1 MNSSNFREKK
11 ILLIEDDAQLRNTI
25 SDLLEKNGFEV
36 LSLAEG
42 DKAVRVIPIYKP
54 SLILCDISM
63 PNFDGFWVLHES
75 RKIKMAA
82 IIPFVFISSKAER
95 LDIRIG
101 MELGAD
107 DYLTKPFTPAELL
120 NAVNARLDKAND
132 YEKIISGATEE
143 LQRAMPDDFNKLS
156 PAEKRVITFVAL
168 NETSAE
174 IAKKLNISIKTVENH
189 RARIASKLEIRG
201 HLGLVKYC
209 LNNRKI
215 ILSQNWSLR

>member
-1 MNSSNFREKK
+1 M
-11 ILLIEDDAQLRNTI
+11 T
-25 SDLLEKNGFEV
+25 
-36 LSLAEG
+36 
-42 DKAVRVIPIYKP
+42 
-54 SLILCDISM
+54 
-63 PNFDGFWVLHES
+63 
-75 RKIKMAA
+75 A

>member
-1 MNSSNFREKK
+1 MNQIVFREKK

-25 SDLLEKNGFEV
+25 SSLLEKNGYEV

-42 DKAVRVIPIYKP
+42 DKAVRVIPVYKP
-54 SLILCDISM
+54 HLILCDINM

-75 RKIKMAA
+75 RKIKLAA
-82 IIPFVFISSKAER
+82 IIPFIFISSNAER
-95 LDIRIG
+95 LDIRTG
-101 MELGAD
+101 MDLGAD

-120 NAVNARLDKAND
+120 NAVNARLEKAND
-132 YEKIISGATEE
+132 YEKIISGSSEE
-143 LQRAMPDDFNKLS
+143 LQKAIPEDFIKLS
-156 PAEKRVITFVAL
+156 PAEKRVITCVAL

-174 IAKKLNISIKTVENH
+174 IAKYLNISIKTVENH

-215 ILSQNWSLR
+215 ILSQNWSSR

>member
-1 MNSSNFREKK
+1 MNSSNFRSKK

-25 SDLLEKNGFEV
+25 TSLLENNGFEV
-36 LSLAEG
+36 LALAEG

-54 SLILCDISM
+54 NLILCDISM
-63 PNFDGFWVLHES
+63 PDFDGFWVLHES
-75 RKIKMAA
+75 RKIKMSA

-95 LDIRIG
+95 LDIRTG

-107 DYLTKPFTPAELL
+107 DYLTKPFSPAELL
-120 NAVNARLDKAND
+120 NAVNVRLEKVND
-132 YEKIISGATEE
+132 YERIVLGSAEE
-143 LQRAMPDDFNKLS
+143 LQKASPEDFIKLS
-156 PAEKRVITFVAL
+156 PTEKRVITCVAL

-215 ILSQNWSLR
+215 ILSQNWTLR

>member
-1 MNSSNFREKK
+1 MNQIVFREKK

-25 SDLLEKNGFEV
+25 SSLLEKNGYEV

-42 DKAVRVIPIYKP
+42 DKAVRVIPVYKP
-54 SLILCDISM
+54 NLILCDINM

-75 RKIKMAA
+75 RKIKLAA
-82 IIPFVFISSKAER
+82 IIPFIFISSNAER
-95 LDIRIG
+95 LDIRTG
-101 MELGAD
+101 MDLGAD

-120 NAVNARLDKAND
+120 NAVNARLEKAND
-132 YEKIISGATEE
+132 YEKIISGSSEE
-143 LQRAMPDDFNKLS
+143 LQKAIPEDFIKLS
-156 PAEKRVITFVAL
+156 PAEKRVITCVAL

-215 ILSQNWSLR
+215 ILSQNWSSR

>member
-1 MNSSNFREKK
+1 MNQIVFREKK

-25 SDLLEKNGFEV
+25 SSLLEKNGYEV

-42 DKAVRVIPIYKP
+42 DKAVRVIPVYKP
-54 SLILCDISM
+54 NLILCDINM

-75 RKIKMAA
+75 RKIKLAA
-82 IIPFVFISSKAER
+82 IIPFIFISSKAER
-95 LDIRIG
+95 LDIRTG
-101 MELGAD
+101 MDLGAD

-120 NAVNARLDKAND
+120 NAVNARLEKAND
-132 YEKIISGATEE
+132 YEKIISGSSEE
-143 LQRAMPDDFNKLS
+143 LQKAIPEDFIKLS
-156 PAEKRVITFVAL
+156 PAEKRVITCVAL

-215 ILSQNWSLR
+215 ILSQNWSSR